1 MKHLFFLILFPL
13 FFVSCKQEISVSDI
27 LKINGYWEIEKVILA
42 SGEKKDYKI
51 NETIDYFEL
60 RQAQPD
66 NQFSGFRKKVTPQID
81 GKYLVNDVSE
91 TITIRAEKSDY
102 YINYKTQ
109 YLSWK
114 EEIIELQDS
123 VLVLKN
129 KDDVVYHYK
138 KSIPFSLK

>member
-1 MKHLFFLILFPL
+1 MKNAFFFFLISLVL
-13 FFVSCKQEISVSDI
+13 ISCKSEIKESDI
-27 LKINGYWEIEKVILA
+27 SKINGYWEIEKVILA
-42 SGEKKDYKI
+42 SGEKKEYKI
-51 NETIDYFEL
+51 SETIDYF
-60 RQAQPD
+60 QIK
-66 NQFSGFRKKVTPQID
+66 NKTGFRKKVTPQID

-91 TITIRAEKSDY
+91 TITISAEKSDY
-102 YINYKTQ
+102 FINYKTQ

>member
-1 MKHLFFLILFPL
+1 MKKIFFIIGFLILI
-13 FFVSCKQEISVSDI
+13 SCKHQVLDSDI
-27 LKINGYWEIEKVILA
+27 SKINGYWEIEKVILA
-42 SGEKKDYKI
+42 SGEKKEYKI
-51 NETIDYFEL
+51 SETIDYFEL

-81 GKYLVNDVSE
+81 GRYLVNDVFE
-91 TITIRAEKSDY
+91 TITISAEKSDY
-102 YINYKTQ
+102 FINYKTP

-123 VLVLKN
+123 ILVLKN

>member
-1 MKHLFFLILFPL
+1 MKQLFFLLLFPL
-13 FFVSCKQEISVSDI
+13 FFVSCKQQISHSDVS
-27 LKINGYWEIEKVILA
+27 KINGYWEIEKVILA
-42 SGEKKDYKI
+42 SGEKKEYKV

-66 NQFSGFRKKVTPQID
+66 NQFSGFRKKVSPQMD
-81 GKYLVNDVSE
+81 GKYLVNDVAE
-91 TITIRAEKSDY
+91 TISITSEKSEY
-102 YINYKTQ
+102 FINYKTK
-109 YLSWK
+109 YISWK

-129 KDDVVYHYK
+129 NDNVFYHYK